1 MSLDIRSCY
10 GWWQRIASQQG
21 RFGVILEI
29 FYAGSTGV
37 GLRVGIT
44 FFFFFNVVLAG
55 ESGERIKSAVMI

>member
-29 FYAGSTGV
+29 FYAGSTEV

-44 FFFFFNVVLAG
+44 FFFYVGLAG